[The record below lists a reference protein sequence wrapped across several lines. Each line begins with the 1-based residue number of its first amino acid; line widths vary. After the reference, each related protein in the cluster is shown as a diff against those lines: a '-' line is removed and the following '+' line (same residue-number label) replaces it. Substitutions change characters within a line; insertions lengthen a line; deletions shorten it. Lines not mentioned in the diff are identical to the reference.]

1 MRRRWTGRRYDTGEL
16 VLIDA
21 EDGVIVSVTAAR
33 GVEGNG
39 AGEIVVKSEGES
51 ENEKFCWI
59 SPGWID
65 LQVNGFAGYDL
76 NGEVTS
82 PEDVYGVARALFAR
96 GVTSFCPTVITGS
109 AERISQAMRA
119 IHAACEHDQL
129 LGEAIPGIH
138 LEGPYLSAEDG
149 PRGAHDKAHIREPV
163 FAEFAAWQEAAG
175 GRIALCTV
183 APEKEGAV
191 LFIRQ
196 LRDAGVRV
204 SIGHTM
210 AVAEELG
217 DAVAAGATMSTHLG
231 NGAHPVLPRHP
242 NYIWEQLAEDALT
255 AMFIAD
261 GHHLGAAALKTMIR
275 AKQSRFILVSDSVK
289 FGGMPPGRYDSEIGQ
304 QVELLD
310 NGRLQTA
317 ADPRILAGS
326 AQPLMRGIENAM
338 KLAGVSLA
346 EAIDAVTKRP
356 AEAMGWQELGRL
368 EPGARAN
375 LTLFR
380 MEEEGGRGT
389 QGSRIGQG
397 RIQIE
402 QTVIGGRTVW
412 QDGASLW

>member
-1 MRRRWTGRRYDTGEL
+1 M
-16 VLIDA
+16 
-21 EDGVIVSVTAAR
+21 IVAVVAA
-33 GVEGNG
+33 
-39 AGEIVVKSEGES
+39 AAVVREEGEKGTGVS
-51 ENEKFCWI
+51 EEESECEGMGIGVSQSQSQSESFCWI

-76 NGEVTS
+76 NGEVTT
-82 PEDVYGVARALFAR
+82 PEDVFGVASALFPR
-96 GVTSFCPTVITGS
+96 GVTNFCPTIITGS
-109 AERISQAMRA
+109 AERIRQTLHV
-119 IHAACEHDQL
+119 IHAACEQDEL

-149 PRGAHDKAHIREPV
+149 PRGAHDKAHIREPEW
-163 FAEFAAWQEAAG
+163 AEFAAWQEAAG

-191 LFIRQ
+191 RFIRQ
-196 LRDAGVRV
+196 LRGAGVQV

-217 DAVAAGATMSTHLG
+217 DAVAAGASMSTHLG

-242 NYIWEQLAEDALT
+242 NYIWEQLADDGLT

-261 GHHLGAAALKTMIR
+261 GHHLGAAALKAMIR
-275 AKQSRFILVSDSVK
+275 AKQGRFILVSDSVK
-289 FGGMPPGRYDSEIGQ
+289 FGGMPPGRYESEIGQ
-304 QVELLD
+304 RVELLS

-326 AQPLMRGIENAM
+326 AQPLICGIENAM
-338 KLAGVSLA
+338 KLASVSLA

-380 MEEEGGRGT
+380 LEEEDGGVNGL
-389 QGSRIGQG
+389 GLG
-397 RIQIE
+397 RIQIV
-402 QTVIGGRTVW
+402 QTVVGGRTVW
-412 QDGASLW
+412 QDGQALW